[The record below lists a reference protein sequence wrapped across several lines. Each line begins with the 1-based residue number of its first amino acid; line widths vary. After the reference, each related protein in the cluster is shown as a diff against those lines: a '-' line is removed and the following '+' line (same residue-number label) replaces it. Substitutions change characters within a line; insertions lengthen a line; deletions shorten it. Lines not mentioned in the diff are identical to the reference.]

1 MVVLTPEAVLD
12 LLDPKNPEL
21 CAKWGRAPGI
31 AAMLRS
37 DLAAGLC
44 GTSSEEAHAMRRAVF
59 GTNALP
65 EPVLK
70 SIFQFMWDALQDKTL
85 LVLCAAAVVEMAIG
99 VYKFKFAPE
108 EKRDNLALIDGG
120 AIVVAVLIV
129 VMVGSIS
136 DFRKQN
142 QFRQLSDFSK
152 SLSETKVVRDAETVQ
167 VPTASLLVGDIV
179 LIQTGDVVPADGVL
193 IEGFQVQTDESTLTG
208 EPISIN
214 KDLGNDPFLLSGTKV
229 VSGVGRMI
237 VVATGVNS
245 LNGRSLL
252 ALEVEPEATPLQ
264 EKLGRIADMIA
275 KFGVAAAIAMVVVLL
290 VAYFIASPPST
301 KDSFAITQDVIS
313 LLILAITIVVVAVP
327 EGLPLAVTISLA
339 HATLRMLKD
348 NNLVRHL
355 AACETMGNATTI
367 CSDKTGTLTMNKM
380 TVVQG
385 VLLETHFEHADI
397 PATVSAKLRGDKA
410 SAQQTAAF
418 AKLLDLVAA
427 SLNVNSTAAETR
439 NKDGDI
445 AFNGSKTEVALLEF
459 TRLLGFEYAKHRDA
473 VKLTAIAPFS
483 SERKRMSC
491 IMRQPAD
498 TAFEAALGLDADEAA
513 PADAAHRDW
522 VCAKG
527 ASEIILGLSDR
538 FVDGDGRVRPMTAAK
553 RAEFAGIIDSF
564 ASQALRTIGAAIRPV
579 PPAHAAAAAAAT
591 DASNGDGNGDGAEV
605 EIPDSERLIFVGL
618 FGILDPLR
626 PEVPAAVASCQS
638 AGIVVRMVTGDNIA
652 TARAIARSCGI
663 LTADGVA
670 MEGPVFRALPQDE
683 LDAVLPRLQV
693 LARSSPLDKQILVNS
708 LKRLGHTVAVTGDG
722 TNDAPA
728 LAAAD
733 VGFSMGIAG
742 TEVSKEASD
751 IVLMDDNFAS
761 LVKAVVWGRCVYDSI
776 RKFLQFQLTVNV
788 SAVVLTVITS
798 FYTTVSGPKTIVSV
812 LSAVQLLWIN
822 LIMDTFAA
830 LALATDPPSPD
841 LLDRKPSSRAESIIS
856 PDMFKMIVG
865 QGVYQVAACLVLFFQ
880 GPHWWGDRVY
890 DPNSVKEVG
899 VDVTTASIIF
909 NTYVFCQVFN
919 EINCRSITRD
929 INVFKGFFK
938 NGMFLFI
945 LFLTIVLQ
953 AIIVQ
958 FAGVI
963 FKTNPS
969 GLDCMP
975 NYSLPAWL
983 HKPTAEMDESAV
995 PKIVA
1000 VDISGAQAE
1009 SPSADERKLDAKRP
1023 KAHGPQG
1030 STSTLSSPLMN
1041 VKSSSQASSTDESI
1055 TPAPVTAMGEMAK
1068 GEVADSQD
1076 TIQEASPASEA
1087 PAAHRTKHGHEM
1099 WVKAIRRTRMQV
1111 RVVGHFMAPRN
1122 SPLTRA
1128 STAPSSFP
1136 AIYLPPPSLV
1146 VPPADGPRSVSSPHL
1161 PIPGPSAAPSLA
1173 QAGLSPAFANVVVA
1187 AMSAQHDHPDATPTP
1202 PPPPVLQE
1210 LPVRRESRWSTLRD
1224 VVRTVSVV
1232 NAFRSGRARRIDFA
1246 TLQVADVDAIRRTRA
1261 ARVLQHVQ

>member
-1 MVVLTPEAVLD
+1 MAAAADASDPHVAAEPAAFALTPEAVLD
-12 LLDPKNPEL
+12 LLDPKNPALYEE
-21 CAKWGRAPGI
+21 WGRARGI
-31 AAMLRS
+31 AGKLASSVDSGLLR
-37 DLAAGLC
+37 
-44 GTSSEEAHAMRRAVF
+44 MRTPRCTTTTMPSGRAVF

-313 LLILAITIVVVAVP
+313 LLILAITVVVVAVP

-439 NKDGDI
+439 NKDGEI

-513 PADAAHRDW
+513 PAGAAHRDW

-553 RAEFAGIIDSF
+553 RAEFAGIIESF

-945 LFLTIVLQ
+945 LGLTIVLQ

-969 GLDCMP
+969 GLDWFGWAFLLLSASALCLSASFG
-975 NYSLPAWL
+975 ND
-983 HKPTAEMDESAV
+983 TAVEFD
-995 PKIVA
+995 
-1000 VDISGAQAE
+1000 
-1009 SPSADERKLDAKRP
+1009 SADH
-1023 KAHGPQG
+1023 KASKPDVSLKSVVEAAVQKDSEDSSAPG
-1030 STSTLSSPLMN
+1030 SLTRANS
-1041 VKSSSQASSTDESI
+1041 
-1055 TPAPVTAMGEMAK
+1055 
-1068 GEVADSQD
+1068 ADRSR
-1076 TIQEASPASEA
+1076 EL
-1087 PAAHRTKHGHEM
+1087 
-1099 WVKAIRRTRMQV
+1099 WFKAIRHTRMQV
-1111 RVVGHFMAPRN
+1111 RVVGHFMAPKS
-1122 SPLTRA
+1122 SPMTKA
-1128 STAPSSFP
+1128 SAAPSSFV
-1136 AIYLPPPSLV
+1136 AMHLPPP
-1146 VPPADGPRSVSSPHL
+1146 ATTA
-1161 PIPGPSAAPSLA
+1161 PSASAAGDAALPPNTVAPAITVSETS
-1173 QAGLSPAFANVVVA
+1173 AGRDSG
-1187 AMSAQHDHPDATPTP
+1187 
-1202 PPPPVLQE
+1202 
-1210 LPVRRESRWSTLRD
+1210 WSTLRD

-1232 NAFRSGRARRIDFA
+1232 NAFRSGRAQRIDFA
-1246 TLQVADVDAIRRTRA
+1246 TLQIADVDAIRRARAVQNRA
-1261 ARVLQHVQ
+1261 AFTAAAAAFAHSNSVAASHASISASHSTLTPVRKSRDAFH